1 MASPRTVRPPAD
13 RSGTDDASR
22 GARSV
27 VPALAADALLI
38 VLFAALGRRAHA
50 SGLDLAGILWTAL
63 PFLLA
68 WAATTA
74 LTRPRRTWAR
84 PWPAGVVVWLGTV
97 AGGLVLRVLLGE
109 TAAPSFQL
117 VTAAVLGAFLLGRR
131 GVTALLTRP
140 RRGSRT

>member
-1 MASPRTVRPPAD
+1 MASSPTVRPPAD
-13 RSGTDDASR
+13 RSGTQGAAQ
-22 GARSV
+22 GARLV
-27 VPALAADALLI
+27 VPALAVDALLI
-38 VLFAALGRRAHA
+38 LLFAAPGRRAHA
-50 SGLDLAGILWTAL
+50 SGLDLAGILWTAP

-68 WAATTA
+68 WVAATT

-117 VTAAVLGAFLLGRR
+117 VTAAVLGVFLLGRR

-140 RRGSRT
+140 RGRSRS